1 MSECMEIREHPFT
14 GVLVRNDGAVYLR
27 HGRKKIKG
35 WSFGSTNGSGY
46 KLVFINGKRYSVHRL
61 IAESFIPNPENKP
74 FVDHLDRNRKNNSVS
89 NLRWATNSENI
100 KNSVEFDKVEA
111 RDGVHFCDNPRQWV
125 VEYRKRKQAVRFSNG
140 KMRWIDRNFAG
151 HLLKI
156 PLKERVLSE
165 MQ

>member
-1 MSECMEIREHPFT
+1 MSECMEIRVHPFT
-14 GVLVRNDGAVYLR
+14 GVLVRTDGAVYLR

-35 WSFGSTNGSGY
+35 WYFGSTNGSGY
-46 KLVFINGKRYSVHRL
+46 KLAFINGKRYSVHRL
-61 IAESFIPNPENKP
+61 IAESFIPNPEKKP

-89 NLRWATNSENI
+89 NLRWVTNSENI
-100 KNSVEFDKVEA
+100 QNSKEWDAVEA
-111 RDGVHFCDNPRQWV
+111 RDGVHHSINPRQWV
-125 VEYRKRKQAVRFSNG
+125 LEYRKRKQAVRFSNG
-140 KMRWIDRNFAG
+140 KMRWIDRNLAS